1 MGRDFSDFIACVLLH
16 LSLSPRAA
24 VPAEQQKAFVGFEF
38 NVDVKLF
45 LEKQRRDENLA
56 GLNLSHMGPGNDVV
70 GGHLST
76 AVNSNASHMIDGND
90 GQLRVVATGTE
101 PSPKQGG
108 NTLQLP
114 GASSTAGASGSSS
127 SGSGSGSGNG
137 GHVSPPAIA
146 TQAALHATTV
156 PPLASINRPA
166 TDPSAIEGAHVPPSS
181 ARTGSSSA
189 KYEVAANTHDVAA
202 AAAAAPTTP
211 AGGGI
216 SSRREAAPLSAR
228 GARPASAAG
237 QPLTEIP
244 FTRHAVAAS
253 PRREPE
259 TDTGAQ

>member
-1 MGRDFSDFIACVLLH
+1 VFLLVE
-16 LSLSPRAA
+16 SVSA
-24 VPAEQQKAFVGFEF
+24 VPADQQKVFVGFEF

-90 GQLRVVATGTE
+90 GQQRVVATGTE

-114 GASSTAGASGSSS
+114 GASSTAGGSGSAS
-127 SGSGSGSGNG
+127 SGSGSGNG

-146 TQAALHATTV
+146 QQAALHATTV

-189 KYEVAANTHDVAA
+189 KYEVAANTHDAA

-211 AGGGI
+211 GGGGI

-253 PRREPE
+253 PRREAE